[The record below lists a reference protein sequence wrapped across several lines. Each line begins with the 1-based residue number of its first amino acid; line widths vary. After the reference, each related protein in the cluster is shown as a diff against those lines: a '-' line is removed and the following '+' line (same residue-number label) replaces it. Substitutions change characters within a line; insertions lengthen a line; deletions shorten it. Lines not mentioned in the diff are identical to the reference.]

1 MFKEKTKEKI
11 KEKIEDRKKKT
22 RIRKRAEEL
31 CEWVFSPEFDED
43 MKTASEEFTE
53 KELKEIEESK
63 YLTKDEVFD
72 NYKTVLWEEFKKY
85 YLPIAEDYKKK
96 ISKEQQKKLKK
107 FQKQIKKVQKR
118 KY

>member
-53 KELKEIEESK
+53 K
-63 YLTKDEVFD
+63 
-72 NYKTVLWEEFKKY
+72 N
-85 YLPIAEDYKKK
+85 
-96 ISKEQQKKLKK
+96 
-107 FQKQIKKVQKR
+107 
-118 KY
+118 

>member
-53 KELKEIEESK
+53 KELKEIEERK
-63 YLTKDEVFD
+63 YLTKDEVSD
-72 NYKTVLWEEFKKY
+72 NYKTVLFANSRR
-85 YLPIAEDYKKK
+85 L
-96 ISKEQQKKLKK
+96 
-107 FQKQIKKVQKR
+107 
-118 KY
+118 

>member
-11 KEKIEDRKKKT
+11 KEKIEDRKKKA

-31 CEWVFSPEFDED
+31 WEWVFSPEFDED
-43 MKTASEEFTE
+43 VKTASEEFAQE
-53 KELKEIEESK
+53 ELKKIEERK
-63 YLTKDEVFD
+63 YLTKGEVSD

-107 FQKQIKKVQKR
+107 FQKQIKKLQKR

>member
-1 MFKEKTKEKI
+1 M
-11 KEKIEDRKKKT
+11 
-22 RIRKRAEEL
+22 
-31 CEWVFSPEFDED
+31 
-43 MKTASEEFTE
+43 
-53 KELKEIEESK
+53 
-63 YLTKDEVFD
+63 TKDEVSD